1 MNFRYVLALL
11 LIRRKRLK
19 FEESRYHGSEERL
32 VLRCPRSG
40 KTWEV
45 VNPRLSDAEMKDVQD
60 EVFKVL
66 GWS

>member
-1 MNFRYVLALL
+1 LL

-19 FEESRYHGSEERL
+19 FEESKYVGAEERL
-32 VLRCPRSG
+32 VLRCPRSN

-45 VNPRLSDAEMKDVQD
+45 VNPRLSDAAMKEVQE